1 MKLTQFRLIFASI
14 GLPLMIIGSTA
25 ARADYTTAGEG
36 AATAATPVTAVADE
50 SASTPAADALKKRG
64 EAKPGRLRFRSADGT
79 CACDCAKGGLS
90 EAEIRRAEE
99 ARVSAEN

>member
-25 ARADYTTAGEG
+25 ASADYTTAGEG
-36 AATAATPVTAVADE
+36 AATAATPAAAVADE
-50 SASTPAADALKKRG
+50 SASTPAADALKRG